1 MSTIFQPP
9 VFAGLVENL
18 KQHREG
24 AEKGTCTQKSVHLNT
39 NPMVLS
45 VYVLE
50 ICLIW
55 TKANISNPIISYQF
69 Q

>member
-1 MSTIFQPP
+1 MSTMFQPP

-24 AEKGTCTQKSVHLNT
+24 AEKGTCIQKSVHLNT

-45 VYVLE
+45 VYLLE
-50 ICLIW
+50 ICLI
-55 TKANISNPIISYQF
+55 
-69 Q
+69 